1 MGTDAHVLVHGRD
14 AAALADAARDD
25 LDELERLWSRF
36 LPDSEM
42 SVLNAAGA
50 APVVVSPAT
59 GALIARAVEGWRI
72 THGRF
77 DPTVLGDVVR
87 SGYDRTF
94 ARIPAVT
101 SAGASD
107 RRQGCEGI
115 EVDEWVNV
123 VRLPSRV
130 AFDPGGIGKGYA
142 ADLVVERL
150 LRGGARG
157 ACVNV
162 GGDMR
167 VSGPAPGNRSW
178 AIAVLDPFTDAPI
191 DTVLVDDGGVATTS
205 RTKRAWF
212 ADGEPAHHVID
223 PATSRPVAC
232 GLAAVTTV
240 ASEGWVAEI
249 FAKAAFVAGLDQG
262 TELLEEQ
269 GVAGL
274 FTDDRGRHI
283 PTAAWDEYS
292 MAKRRGAAIPRP
304 PAPLDAVAH

>member
-14 AAALADAARDD
+14 AATLADAARDD
-25 LDELERLWSRF
+25 LDDLERLWSRF
-36 LPDSEM
+36 LAESEI

-50 APVVVSPAT
+50 APVLVSPAT
-59 GALIARAVEGWRI
+59 GALVARAVEGWRI

-87 SGYDRTF
+87 AGYDRSF
-94 ARIPAVT
+94 ERIPAAT
-101 SAGASD
+101 RAGASD
-107 RRQGCEGI
+107 RRLGCAGI
-115 EVDEWVNV
+115 DVDERVNV
-123 VRLPSRV
+123 LRLPSQV

-150 LRGGARG
+150 VRAGARG

-162 GGDMR
+162 GGDLR
-167 VSGPAPGNRSW
+167 VSGPAPGSRSW
-178 AIAVLDPFTDAPI
+178 AIGVLDPFTEAPI
-191 DTVLVDDGGVATTS
+191 DTVLVDEGGVATTS

-223 PATSRPVAC
+223 PATGRPVAC

-240 ASEGWVAEI
+240 ASEAWIAEI
-249 FAKAAFVAGLDQG
+249 FAKAAFVAGLDEG
-262 TELLEEQ
+262 IELLEEH

-292 MAKRRGAAIPRP
+292 MAKRRGVAIPRT
-304 PAPLDAVAH
+304 PAPLEAVAH